1 MKQKYSHSMVIRLLA
16 IAISSIGTLFLLPL
30 ILKTLGEYNF
40 GIWGMVSSITSYLL
54 LLDFGIALAC
64 TRYLSLRSEDKSN
77 WTGIVSNALA
87 LSFIMAIIMVITS
100 AGFFIAMQSGL
111 LAEQYHLISIIVI
124 ITLLEV
130 ALSIPLRMYMSILR
144 AEVRYFDIGRF
155 EIIRVSL
162 RIGGIALALFLGA
175 GLIEIVII
183 ASLANLVFFILP
195 LVNTI
200 KRHKTVFF
208 SKSAINKKMFRDL
221 LNFSKSTAV
230 SQTAEFLK
238 FRTDS
243 ILVAAL
249 VGITAS
255 AHYTIV
261 VFIVMMLT
269 QVLMRFLSY
278 WDTIIINNVGQ
289 GKHEQAVES
298 LFKSLKIGINL
309 SLLSFLNIIIFGETF
324 ILLWVGENY
333 TFLHQPLTILT
344 LILISISFQMA
355 ATPYFNALG
364 KERVNA
370 WIDFGE
376 VTLKLTLILP
386 MSMIFALNG
395 FIYTSLFCASIFG
408 VGVRL
413 FYLSEYAQLSLK
425 SIVSEIT
432 SLASAPL
439 IGTGVLLAFYY
450 ALLFIGASLL
460 QAQACMLLTQL
471 LIVIKLG
478 YKYLNIKKFAV
489 KTA

>member
-64 TRYLSLRSEDKSN
+64 TRYLSLRSDDKSD

-87 LSFIMAIIMVITS
+87 LSFIMATIMIMTG
-100 AGFFIAMQSGL
+100 AGIFIAMQSGM
-111 LAEQYHLISIIVI
+111 LAEQHHLISTIII

-130 ALSIPLRMYMSILR
+130 AISIPLRMYMSILR
-144 AEVRYFDIGRF
+144 AEVRYFDIGSF
-155 EIIRVSL
+155 EVIRVSL
-162 RIGGIALALFLGA
+162 RIGGITLALFLGA
-175 GLIEIVII
+175 GLVDIVII

-195 LVNTI
+195 LLNTI

-208 SKSAINKKMFRDL
+208 SKAAINKKMFADL

-243 ILVAAL
+243 ILVAVL

-255 AHYTIV
+255 AHYTII

-278 WDTIIINNVGQ
+278 WDTIIINSI
-289 GKHEQAVES
+289 GKKRHEQAIDN
-298 LFKSLKIGINL
+298 LFKSLKIGISI

-324 ILLWVGENY
+324 ISLWVGESY
-333 TFLHQPLTILT
+333 TFLHQPLVMLT

-355 ATPYFNALG
+355 TTPYFNALG
-364 KERVNA
+364 KEKTNA

-376 VTLKLTLILP
+376 VTLKLALIIP

-395 FIYTSLFCASIFG
+395 FIYTSLFCATIFG
-408 VGVRL
+408 IGVRL
-413 FYLSEYAQLSLK
+413 FYLSEYSNLSVKLIINRLITLLSTPIISIGILLSFYYILK
-425 SIVSEIT
+425 S
-432 SLASAPL
+432 
-439 IGTGVLLAFYY
+439 TGATP
-450 ALLFIGASLL
+450 L
-460 QAQACMLLTQL
+460 QAQVCILLTQL
-471 LIVIKLG
+471 IIVMKFIYKHIKL
-478 YKYLNIKKFAV
+478 NKFAV